1 MAQGPVQQT
10 HFPAVSVLS
19 LTLATSWICSQLVQ
33 VQILGHP
40 CKDCPLPVRVF
51 NSVMLYTA
59 YFQLQGNL
67 RSWP

>member
-1 MAQGPVQQT
+1 MAQGSVQQT
-10 HFPAVSVLS
+10 RFQVVSVSS
-19 LTLATSWICSQLVQ
+19 LTLATSRICSQLVQ
-33 VQILGHP
+33 VQILGHA

-51 NSVMLYTA
+51 NTVMLYTT